1 MATRLK
7 KEEKNEKLIRALSKL
22 NENKKCINCH
32 TLVPQYVCTNFWTF
46 VCLTCS
52 GIHREF
58 THRVKSISMSKFTA
72 AEVTALHSG
81 GNERAREI
89 YLKNWDF
96 QNNGLPDSSNVER
109 LRTFIKQ
116 VYVERRYVAEGFI
129 QRNRAEEYGRFSL
142 DCRYPEDMLDTGRLS
157 LSSYQSNSAGDGIRR
172 LSNCRGNNDEIEI
185 GSRLSNYQ
193 GAQGSDSARRS
204 SSYTGSDIFES
215 IRRPSNYREYD
226 GGDGVR
232 RLSNYNMN
240 TDVEDAR
247 RFLNFR
253 GNTNGES
260 AGRLSNY
267 HGNGDGGL
275 SNSSGNEDSDGHRRN
290 DGGET
295 MRCLPNYHGNNQGET
310 IKLAFHYKGVYG
322 DTTLGHNQRS
332 EVHIL
337 NNHGNQ
343 HGQNILQYAARESFS
358 QRPQRAE
365 NCGLPGGEGKNF
377 HMSKF
382 ASCSNG
388 APVDCELSVFR
399 RANSDSLIDLGSDGT
414 QPNLFGIQGSSSV
427 DEKWVS
433 STNEGWATF
442 DTHSPSPPRQVATA
456 GRNPIS
462 TAEINEKHTSEA
474 EVLALP
480 MFDISHSIIHS
491 GNGSVN
497 SEPSHQPPFEKEV
510 AEKWN
515 PFPATAS
522 LIEGSHQL
530 GSTWERYNT
539 SVTANASTGLSDRDH
554 KQHVKESCLSSFQH
568 RKSKNPFDLP
578 DDYMPSSFS
587 SINAQFPSMDAL
599 QMALPVSGSFP
610 STLLA
615 GYSSATGSFPSTL
628 MAGYSSATAAEY
640 FGRTL
645 IASLPPETASLEP
658 ALENCNPGTL
668 YVGSATAANFG
679 LQVPV
684 QGPGQPFRSNNPF
697 D

>member
-22 NENKKCINCH
+22 NENKKCINCN

-81 GNERAREI
+81 GNERARQI

-157 LSSYQSNSAGDGIRR
+157 LSSYQSNSAGDGIGR
-172 LSNCRGNNDEIEI
+172 LSNCRGDNDEIEI
-185 GSRLSNYQ
+185 GARLSNYQ
-193 GAQGSDSARRS
+193 GAQESDSVRRS

-215 IRRPSNYREYD
+215 IRRPSNYLEYD
-226 GGDGVR
+226 GGDVMR
-232 RLSNYNMN
+232 RLSNYSMN
-240 TDVEDAR
+240 ADVEDTR
-247 RFLNFR
+247 RFSNFR
-253 GNTNGES
+253 GNTDGDS

-267 HGNGDGGL
+267 HGNADGGL
-275 SNSSGNEDSDGHRRN
+275 SNYSGNEDIDGHRRLSNYSRN
-290 DGGET
+290 DGGDIT
-295 MRCLPNYHGNNQGET
+295 RCLPHYHGNNEGDT
-310 IKLAFHYKGVYG
+310 AKLTLHYKGVYG
-322 DTTLGHNQRS
+322 DTTAKHN
-332 EVHIL
+332 H
-337 NNHGNQ
+337 HGNQ
-343 HGQNILQYAARESFS
+343 HGQNIRQFAARESFS
-358 QRPQRAE
+358 QRPLRAE
-365 NCGLPGGEGKNF
+365 NCGLQGGEGKNM

-382 ASCSNG
+382 ASFSNG
-388 APVDCELSVFR
+388 APVDRDLSIFR
-399 RANSDSLIDLGSDGT
+399 RANSDSLIDLGSDGA
-414 QPNLFGIQGSSSV
+414 QSNLFGIQESNSV

-442 DTHSPSPPRQVATA
+442 DTQPPSPPRQVATA
-456 GRNPIS
+456 GRNSINMV
-462 TAEINEKHTSEA
+462 EINEKHTSEA

-491 GNGSVN
+491 GNGSLN
-497 SEPSHQPPFEKEV
+497 SEPSHQPPFSKEIE
-510 AEKWN
+510 EKWN
-515 PFPATAS
+515 PFPSTAS
-522 LIEGSHQL
+522 LMEGSHQL
-530 GSTWERYNT
+530 GSRWEPYNT
-539 SVTANASTGLSDRDH
+539 SVTANASTDRSDRDH
-554 KQHVKESCLSSFQH
+554 KQHVKESCSSSFQH

-578 DDYMPSSFS
+578 DDYMPSSSS

-599 QMALPVSGSFP
+599 HMALPVSSSFP
-610 STLLA
+610 STLLG
-615 GYSSATGSFPSTL
+615 GYN
-628 MAGYSSATAAEY
+628 SATAAEY
-640 FGRTL
+640 FGQTL
-645 IASLPPETASLEP
+645 IASLPLQTASMEP
-658 ALENCNPGTL
+658 AIENCNPGAL
-668 YVGSATAANFG
+668 YVGTATAVNFG

>member
-96 QNNGLPDSSNVER
+96 QNNGLPDNSNVER

-116 VYVERRYVAEGFI
+116 VYVERRYVAEAFI

-157 LSSYQSNSAGDGIRR
+157 LSSYQSNSARDGIRR

-193 GAQGSDSARRS
+193 GAQESDSARRS

-215 IRRPSNYREYD
+215 IRRPSNYCEYD

-232 RLSNYNMN
+232 RLYNYHMN

-247 RFLNFR
+247 RFSNFR
-253 GNTNGES
+253 GNTDGDS
-260 AGRLSNY
+260 VGRLSNY

-275 SNSSGNEDSDGHRRN
+275 SNYSGNEGVDGRQRLSNYSVN
-290 DGGET
+290 DAGDI
-295 MRCLPNYHGNNQGET
+295 MRCLPNYHGNNEGDT
-310 IKLAFHYKGVYG
+310 IKLTFHYKGVSG
-322 DTTLGHNQRS
+322 DSTLGHNQRS
-332 EVHIL
+332 EAHIL

-343 HGQNILQYAARESFS
+343 HGQNILQYAAQESYS

-365 NCGLPGGEGKNF
+365 NCGLPGVEDKNF

-382 ASCSNG
+382 ASFSNG
-388 APVDCELSVFR
+388 APVDRELSVFR
-399 RANSDSLIDLGSDGT
+399 RTNSDSLIDLGSDGT
-414 QPNLFGIQGSSSV
+414 QSNLFRIQGSNSL

-442 DTHSPSPPRQVATA
+442 DTHPPSPPRQVATV

-462 TAEINEKHTSEA
+462 MARINEKHTSEA

-491 GNGSVN
+491 GNGSLN
-497 SEPSHQPPFEKEV
+497 SEPSHQPPFETEV

-522 LIEGSHQL
+522 LIEGSHQV
-530 GSTWERYNT
+530 GSTWELYNT
-539 SVTANASTGLSDRDH
+539 SVTANASTCLSDRDP
-554 KQHVKESCLSSFQH
+554 KQHVKESCMSSVQH
-568 RKSKNPFDLP
+568 RKSKNPFDIP
-578 DDYMPSSFS
+578 DDYTPSSSS

-599 QMALPVSGSFP
+599 QMALPVSGSSP

-615 GYSSATGSFPSTL
+615 GYSSAT
-628 MAGYSSATAAEY
+628 AVEY

-645 IASLPPETASLEP
+645 IASLPLEIASLEP
-658 ALENCNPGTL
+658 ALENCNPGAL
-668 YVGSATAANFG
+668 YVGSTTAANFG